1 MVIIMSRF
9 LKAIDY
15 YNPDISLEHHGV
27 KGMRWGVRT
36 QKPYVPV
43 GQRQESVEPSY
54 DSDYDDESYSRP
66 VSNIR
71 SASPT
76 AVKKKSHWVKNVLLI
91 AGGAAV
97 AVAATLGAG
106 AIIKNRKEN
115 APDSI
120 LTEEGAALKN
130 FIKGGKKK

>member
-1 MVIIMSRF
+1 MSDF

-43 GQRQESVEPSY
+43 GQRQESSDSSY
-54 DSDYDDESYSRP
+54 DSDYDNESYSRP
-66 VSNIR
+66 VSNIQN
-71 SASPT
+71 AST
-76 AVKKKSHWVKNVLLI
+76 SAVKKKSHWVKNVLLV

-115 APDSI
+115 SPDSI

-130 FIKGGKKK
+130 FIKGGKK

>member
-1 MVIIMSRF
+1 M
-9 LKAIDY
+9 
-15 YNPDISLEHHGV
+15 
-27 KGMRWGVRT
+27 
-36 QKPYVPV
+36 
-43 GQRQESVEPSY
+43 GQRQESTDSSY
-54 DSDYDDESYSRP
+54 DSDYDNESYSRP

-76 AVKKKSHWVKNVLLI
+76 VVKKKSHWVKNVLLV
-91 AGGAAV
+91 AGGAAR

-106 AIIKNRKEN
+106 AIVKNRKEN
-115 APDSI
+115 SPDSI

>member
-1 MVIIMSRF
+1 MSDF

-15 YNPDISLEHHGV
+15 YNPNISLEHHGV

-43 GQRQESVEPSY
+43 GQRQESADSSY
-54 DSDYDDESYSRP
+54 DYDDESYSRP

-76 AVKKKSHWVKNVLLI
+76 AVKKKSHWVKNVLLV
-91 AGGAAV
+91 AGGAAI

-115 APDSI
+115 SPDSI